1 MKPLRLDLTKKPFVI
16 LVVGVNGSGKTT
28 TIAKLAKQYRDDG
41 HKVVLAAG
49 DTFRAAAVEQLQIW
63 GERTGC
69 PVVTPARR
77 GGRRRARLRRA
88 RPGARRGQPT
98 YC

>member
-1 MKPLRLDLTKKPFVI
+1 MESLRLDLTKKPFVI

-41 HKVVLAAG
+41 HQVMLAAC

-69 PVVTPARR
+69 PLVTRAEGADSAGLAFDALAEARSLM
-77 GGRRRARLRRA
+77 GLE
-88 RPGARRGQPT
+88 P
-98 YC
+98 